1 MLTWFTRTVIR
12 YRIAIIAAWIGIAI
26 FGIFA
31 SAGVNA
37 KLSTSLAV
45 PGSDSTKA
53 EEITVKNFGE
63 NSEGTFTVIY
73 HFGHATAVE
82 VEALKSKLGAAA
94 SSIPTGKVIQSKVL
108 DGALYS
114 GIATTLN
121 LKDASQLTEKLR
133 AALQA
138 QGLSSAMVTG
148 PPAIQGDFEP
158 ILGSDLKGG
167 GLLAIGVAVL
177 ILILI
182 FGLSRAVLIP
192 FITAGATIAAAI
204 SVVYILA
211 DHVLMVLYIPNVVE
225 LIGLGLA
232 IDYSI
237 LITHRFL
244 SEIKESP
251 EDRAGAVIRTM
262 ATAGRTVVL
271 SGLTASIGLT
281 TLFLVPIP
289 FIRSLGAAGLVVPI
303 VSVLAAL
310 TLQPVALYYLGAKG
324 VTPRWIKG
332 AFNTSD
338 EMKGLWARIADV
350 VIKRPWQVLVSGV
363 LALLVAAGSIFWLQ
377 LTPTSLQAIPGDIES
392 ARGLNYV
399 MKNVGPG
406 LVTPTVVVIDY
417 GKAGQATIPAN
428 EKMRT
433 RLGLDIIVDDAV
445 LGGSTDSTSQ
455 YVDPTGRYQRI
466 MILGAYEFGS
476 QESKAFIE
484 RLRTKIIPASD
495 ISKIAKVYVGGA
507 AAQGV
512 DFLKVVYSIFPFI
525 FVAALGIAYFLLI
538 RSFRSLIL
546 PLVAVVLDLLSLAAT
561 YGLLVAVFRF
571 GFLSP
576 ILGTYHVSQIEGWV
590 PVFLFAVLF
599 GLSMDYEVFIVTRMR
614 EARDKGESTTQA
626 IKEGL
631 AHTGGVVTAAAVILV
646 GALGGLAN
654 GHIAG
659 LQELGVGLALGIL
672 IDATIVRTLLLPSVM
687 TLLGKWNW
695 WLPQGIARAA
705 MTKAS
710 PLVDE
715 R

>member
-1 MLTWFTRTVIR
+1 MLGKFTHLVIR
-12 YRIAIIAAWIGIAI
+12 FRVLVIALWIAVAV

-53 EEITVKNFGE
+53 EEITVEHFGE
-63 NSEGTFTVIY
+63 NSEGTFTVVY
-73 HFGHATAVE
+73 PFTHATTDE
-82 VEALKSKLGAAA
+82 IDALKAKVARAAA
-94 SSIPTGKVIQSKVL
+94 AIPTGKVIQTKVL
-108 DGALYS
+108 EGILYT
-114 GIATTLN
+114 GIGTSLN
-121 LKDASQLTEKLR
+121 LKEAAQVTEQLR
-133 AALQA
+133 SALA
-138 QGLSSAMVTG
+138 EQGLSQAMVTG

-158 ILGSDLKGG
+158 ILSADLRGG
-167 GLLAIGVAVL
+167 GLLAVVIAIA
-177 ILILI
+177 ILVIV
-182 FGLSRAVLIP
+182 FGLSRVVVIP

-204 SVVYILA
+204 SVVYLLA

-237 LITHRFL
+237 LITHRFI
-244 SEIKESP
+244 SEIKSSP
-251 EDRAGAVIRTM
+251 HDRQGAVVRTM
-262 ATAGRTVVL
+262 ETAGRTVLL

-289 FIRSLGAAGLVVPI
+289 FIKSLGAAGLVVPV

-310 TLQPVALYYLGAKG
+310 TLQPVMLYYMGAKG
-324 VTPRWIKG
+324 VKPYGIKG
-332 AFNTSD
+332 AFNSSD
-338 EMKGLWARIADV
+338 EMQGAWAKIASL

-363 LALLVAAGSIFWLQ
+363 LVLLVAASSIFWLE
-377 LTPTSLQAIPGDIES
+377 LTPASLRAIPTNIES
-392 ARGLNYV
+392 AQGLNFV
-399 MKNVGPG
+399 VDHVGPG
-406 LVTPTVVVIDY
+406 LVTPTVIVIDY
-417 GKAGQATIPAN
+417 GKPGQATLPEN
-428 EKMRT
+428 VKMRT
-433 RLGLDIIVDDAV
+433 KLGLSVIVDDAV
-445 LGGSTDSTSQ
+445 LGGSTDSTPQ
-455 YVDPTGRYQRI
+455 YVDPTGQYQRI
-466 MILGAYEFGS
+466 FIMGIHEFGS
-476 QESKAFIE
+476 EESKAFIK
-484 RLRTKIIPASD
+484 RLRDQYIPESD
-495 ISKIAKVYVGGA
+495 LSKISTIYVGGA

-512 DFLKVVYSIFPFI
+512 DFLDVVYSTFPFI
-525 FVAALGIAYFLLI
+525 FIAALAIAYFLLI

-576 ILGTYHVSQIEGWV
+576 ILGTYHVPQIEGWV

-599 GLSMDYEVFIVTRMR
+599 GLSMDYEVFIVSRMR
-614 EARDKGESTTQA
+614 EARDQGLTTTEA

-631 AHTGGVVTAAAVILV
+631 AHTGGVVTAAAIILV

-695 WLPQGIARAA
+695 WLPQGVAKAA

-710 PLVDE
+710 PLHD
-715 R
+715 

>member
-1 MLTWFTRTVIR
+1 MLSAFTRQVIR
-12 YRIAIIAAWIGIAI
+12 FRLVVIALWVGVAA

-31 SAGVNA
+31 SAGVDE

-63 NSEGTFTVIY
+63 NSEGTFTVVY
-73 HFGHATAVE
+73 YFRHATSGEIE
-82 VEALKSKLGAAA
+82 VLNKKVAEAAKA
-94 SSIPTGKVIQSKVL
+94 IPTGKVIQSKVL
-108 DGALYS
+108 GGILYT
-114 GIATTLN
+114 GIGTSLN
-121 LKDASQLTEKLR
+121 LKDAAQLTEQLR
-133 AALQA
+133 AALA
-138 QGLSSAMVTG
+138 DQGLGSAMVTG

-158 ILGSDLKGG
+158 ILSSDLRGG
-167 GLLAIGVAVL
+167 GVLALGIAIAVL
-177 ILILI
+177 III
-182 FGLSRAVLIP
+182 FGFSRALVIP

-204 SVVYILA
+204 SIVYLLA

-237 LITHRFL
+237 LITHRFI
-244 SEIKESP
+244 SEIKENSENR
-251 EDRAGAVIRTM
+251 EDAVIRTM
-262 ATAGRTVVL
+262 ATAGRTVLL

-324 VTPRWIKG
+324 VKPRFIQG
-332 AFNTSD
+332 VFNRSD
-338 EMKGLWARIADV
+338 EMKGLWAKIAEV
-350 VIKRPWQVLVSGV
+350 VIRRPWQVLVSGV
-363 LALLVAAGSIFWLQ
+363 LVLLIAASSIAWLQ
-377 LTPTSLQAIPGDIES
+377 LTPTSLRAIPSGIES
-392 ARGLNYV
+392 SRGLNFV
-399 MKNVGPG
+399 VDHVGPG
-406 LVTPTVVVIDY
+406 IVTPTVIVIDY
-417 GKAGQATIPAN
+417 GKPGQALLPEN
-428 EKMRT
+428 VKMRT
-433 RLGLDIIVDDAV
+433 KLGLSVIVDDAV
-445 LGGSTDSTSQ
+445 LGGQADSTPQ

-466 MILGAYEFGS
+466 FIMGIHEFGS
-476 QESKAFIE
+476 EESKAFIN
-484 RLRTKIIPASD
+484 RLREQYIPASD
-495 ISKIAKVYVGGA
+495 LSKVATIYVGGA

-512 DFLKVVYSIFPFI
+512 DFLNVVYGTFPFI
-525 FVAALGIAYFLLI
+525 FIAALAIAYFLLI

-546 PLVAVVLDLLSLAAT
+546 PLIAVLLDLVSLAAT

-599 GLSMDYEVFIVTRMR
+599 GLSMDYEVFIVSRMR
-614 EARDKGESTTQA
+614 EARDAGASTEDA

-672 IDATIVRTLLLPSVM
+672 IDATIVRSLLLPSVM
-687 TLLGKWNW
+687 TIIGKWNW
-695 WLPQGIARAA
+695 WLPEGVAKAA

-710 PLVDE
+710 PLED
-715 R
+715 

>member
-1 MLTWFTRTVIR
+1 MLAAFTRQVVR
-12 YRIAIIAAWIGIAI
+12 YRLVVVLLWVGVLA
-26 FGIFA
+26 FGVFA

-63 NSEGTFTVIY
+63 NSEGTFTVVY
-73 HFGHATAVE
+73 YFKHGTAAE
-82 VEALKSKLGAAA
+82 IAALKEKVAAA
-94 SSIPTGKVIQSKVL
+94 AATIPTGKVIQSKVL
-108 DGALYS
+108 GGILYTGVGTS
-114 GIATTLN
+114 LN
-121 LKDASQLTEKLR
+121 LKEAAQLTEQLR
-133 AALQA
+133 TALAA
-138 QGLSSAMVTG
+138 QGLNKAMVTG

-158 ILGSDLKGG
+158 ILSRDLRGG
-167 GLLAIGVAVL
+167 GVLAIAIAIF
-177 ILILI
+177 ILIVV

-192 FITAGATIAAAI
+192 FVTAAATIAAAI
-204 SVVYILA
+204 SAVFLLA

-244 SEIKESP
+244 AEIKANP
-251 EDRAGAVIRTM
+251 NTREDAVVRTM
-262 ATAGRTVVL
+262 ATAGRTVLL

-289 FIRSLGAAGLVVPI
+289 FIRSLGAAGLVVPV

-310 TLQPVALYYLGAKG
+310 TLQPVMLYYLGASG
-324 VTPRWIKG
+324 VKPRWIRG
-332 AFNTSD
+332 AFNSME
-338 EMKGLWARIADV
+338 EMNGLWARIAGV

-363 LALLVAAGSIFWLQ
+363 AVLLIAASSIAWLQ
-377 LTPTSLQAIPGDIES
+377 LTPTSLRAIPANIES
-392 ARGLNYV
+392 SRGLNFV
-399 MKNVGPG
+399 VDHVGPG
-406 LVTPTVVVIDY
+406 IVTPTVIVIDY
-417 GKAGQATIPAN
+417 GKPGQATLPEN
-428 EKMRT
+428 VKLRT
-433 RLGLDIIVDDAV
+433 KLGLSVIVDDAV
-445 LGGSTDSTSQ
+445 LGGQTDSTPQ

-466 MILGAYEFGS
+466 FILGVHEFGS
-476 QESKAFIE
+476 EESKAFIK
-484 RLRTKIIPASD
+484 RLRNTYIPQSEL
-495 ISKIAKVYVGGA
+495 SKVATIYVGGA

-512 DFLKVVYSIFPFI
+512 DFLNVVYGTFPFI
-525 FVAALGIAYFLLI
+525 FVAALAIAYFLLI

-546 PLVAVVLDLLSLAAT
+546 PLIAVVLDLLSLAAT

-576 ILGTYHVSQIEGWV
+576 ILGTYHVPQIEGWV

-599 GLSMDYEVFIVTRMR
+599 GLSMDYEVFIVSRMR
-614 EARDKGESTTQA
+614 EARDKGESTVDA

-646 GALGGLAN
+646 SALGGLAN

-687 TLLGKWNW
+687 TILGKWNW
-695 WLPQGIARAA
+695 WLPEGIAKAA

-710 PLVDE
+710 PLED
-715 R
+715 

>member
-1 MLTWFTRTVIR
+1 MLAAFTRQVIR
-12 YRIAIIAAWIGIAI
+12 FRLVVVLLWVAVLA
-26 FGIFA
+26 FGVFA

-63 NSEGTFTVIY
+63 NSEGTFTVVY
-73 HFGHATAVE
+73 YFKHGTAAE
-82 VEALKSKLGAAA
+82 IAGLKEKVAAA
-94 SSIPTGKVIQSKVL
+94 AATIPTGKVIQSKVL
-108 DGALYS
+108 GGILYTGVGTS
-114 GIATTLN
+114 LN
-121 LKDASQLTEKLR
+121 LKEAAQLTEQLR
-133 AALQA
+133 TALA
-138 QGLSSAMVTG
+138 DQGLSKAMVTG

-158 ILGSDLKGG
+158 ILSRDLRGG
-167 GLLAIGVAVL
+167 GILAIAIAIF
-177 ILILI
+177 ILII
-182 FGLSRAVLIP
+182 VFGLSRAVLIP
-192 FITAGATIAAAI
+192 FVTAAATIAAAI
-204 SVVYILA
+204 SAVFLLA

-237 LITHRFL
+237 LITHRFVA
-244 SEIKESP
+244 EIR
-251 EDRAGAVIRTM
+251 EDPNNREDAVVRTM
-262 ATAGRTVVL
+262 ATAGRTVLL

-289 FIRSLGAAGLVVPI
+289 FIRSLGAAGLVVPV

-310 TLQPVALYYLGAKG
+310 TLQPVMLYYLGVSG
-324 VTPRWIKG
+324 VKPRWIRG
-332 AFNTSD
+332 AFNSMD
-338 EMKGLWARIADV
+338 EMNGLWARIADV
-350 VIKRPWQVLVSGV
+350 VIKRPWQVLISGV
-363 LALLVAAGSIFWLQ
+363 AVLLIAASSIAWLQ
-377 LTPTSLQAIPGDIES
+377 LTPTSLRAIPANIES
-392 ARGLNYV
+392 SRGLNFV
-399 MKNVGPG
+399 VDHVGPG
-406 LVTPTVVVIDY
+406 IVTPTVIVIDY
-417 GKAGQATIPAN
+417 GKPGQATLPEN
-428 EKMRT
+428 VKLRT
-433 RLGLDIIVDDAV
+433 KLGLSVIVDDAV
-445 LGGSTDSTSQ
+445 LGGQTDSTPQ
-455 YVDPTGRYQRI
+455 YVDSTGRYQRI
-466 MILGAYEFGS
+466 FIMGVHEFGS
-476 QESKAFIE
+476 EESKAFIE
-484 RLRTKIIPASD
+484 RLRNTYIPQSEL
-495 ISKIAKVYVGGA
+495 SKIATIYVGGA

-512 DFLKVVYSIFPFI
+512 DFLNVVYGTFPII
-525 FVAALGIAYFLLI
+525 FVAALAIAYFLLI

-546 PLVAVVLDLLSLAAT
+546 PLIAVILDLLSLAAT

-576 ILGTYHVSQIEGWV
+576 ILGTYHVPQIEGWV

-599 GLSMDYEVFIVTRMR
+599 GLSMDYEVFIVSRMR
-614 EARDKGESTTQA
+614 EARDKGESTVDA

-687 TLLGKWNW
+687 TILGRWNW
-695 WLPQGIARAA
+695 WLPKGIAKAA

-710 PLVDE
+710 SLED
-715 R
+715 

>member
-1 MLTWFTRTVIR
+1 MFGKFTHQVVRFRVFVVAFW
-12 YRIAIIAAWIGIAI
+12 IAIAA
-26 FGIFA
+26 FGVFA
-31 SAGVNA
+31 SAGVNS

-53 EEITVKNFGE
+53 EEITVNHFGE
-63 NSEGTFTVIY
+63 NSEGTFTVVY
-73 HFGHATAVE
+73 YFKHATTE
-82 VEALKSKLGAAA
+82 EIDALKVKVAKAAQA
-94 SSIPTGKVIQSKVL
+94 IPTGKVIQTKVL
-108 DGALYS
+108 EGILYT
-114 GIATTLN
+114 GIGTSLN
-121 LKDASQLTEKLR
+121 LKEAAQVTEQLRDALAE
-133 AALQA
+133 
-138 QGLSSAMVTG
+138 QGLSAAMVTG

-158 ILGSDLKGG
+158 ILSADLRGG
-167 GLLAIGVAVL
+167 GLLAMAIAIA
-177 ILILI
+177 ILILV
-182 FGLSRAVLIP
+182 FGLSRAVFIP

-237 LITHRFL
+237 LITHRFI
-244 SEIKESP
+244 SEIKLDP
-251 EDRAGAVIRTM
+251 ENREGAVVRTM
-262 ATAGRTVVL
+262 ETAGRTVLL

-289 FIRSLGAAGLVVPI
+289 FIRSLGAAGLVVPV
-303 VSVLAAL
+303 VSVLAAI
-310 TLQPVALYYLGAKG
+310 TLQPVILYYMGAKG
-324 VTPRWIKG
+324 VKPYGFKG
-332 AFNTSD
+332 AFNSND
-338 EMKGLWARIADV
+338 EMQGIWAKIASLV
-350 VIKRPWQVLVSGV
+350 TKRPWQVLTSGV
-363 LALLVAAGSIFWLQ
+363 LVLLVAASSIFWLE
-377 LTPTSLQAIPGDIES
+377 LTPTSLRAIPNNIES
-392 ARGLNYV
+392 AKGLNFV
-399 MKNVGPG
+399 VDHVGPG
-406 LVTPTVVVIDY
+406 LVTPTVIVIDY
-417 GKAGQATIPAN
+417 GKPGQAALPEN
-428 EKMRT
+428 VKKRT
-433 RLGLDIIVDDAV
+433 KLGLNVIVDDAV
-445 LGGSTDSTSQ
+445 LGGSTDSTPQ

-466 MILGAYEFGS
+466 FIMGIHEFGS
-476 QESKAFIE
+476 EESKAFIK
-484 RLRTKIIPASD
+484 RLRDKYIPESDLAKISTI
-495 ISKIAKVYVGGA
+495 YVGGA

-512 DFLKVVYSIFPFI
+512 DFLDVVYNTFPFI
-525 FVAALGIAYFLLI
+525 FIAALAIAYFLLI

-546 PLVAVVLDLLSLAAT
+546 PLVAVLLDLLSLAAT

-576 ILGTYHVSQIEGWV
+576 ILGTYHVPQIEGWV

-599 GLSMDYEVFIVTRMR
+599 GLSMDYEVFIVSRMR
-614 EARDKGESTTQA
+614 EARDKGESTAEA

-631 AHTGGVVTAAAVILV
+631 AHTGGVVTAAAIILV

-695 WLPQGIARAA
+695 WLPEGVAKAA

-710 PLVDE
+710 PLQD
-715 R
+715 

>member
-1 MLTWFTRTVIR
+1 MLGKFTHYVIR
-12 YRIAIIAAWIGIAI
+12 FRVLVIAIWIAVAI

-31 SAGVNA
+31 SAGINS

-53 EEITVKNFGE
+53 EEITVEHFDE
-63 NSEGTFTVIY
+63 NSEGTFTVVY
-73 HFGHATAVE
+73 PFSHATTDE
-82 VEALKSKLGAAA
+82 IDALKVKVAKAAA
-94 SSIPTGKVIQSKVL
+94 AIPTGKVIQTKVL
-108 DGALYS
+108 EGILYT
-114 GIATTLN
+114 GIGTSLN
-121 LKDASQLTEKLR
+121 LKEAAQVTEQLR
-133 AALQA
+133 SALA
-138 QGLSSAMVTG
+138 EQGLSEAMVTG

-158 ILGSDLKGG
+158 ILSADLRGG
-167 GLLAIGVAVL
+167 GLLAVAIAIA
-177 ILILI
+177 ILII
-182 FGLSRAVLIP
+182 VFGLSRVVVIP

-204 SVVYILA
+204 SVVYLLA

-237 LITHRFL
+237 LITHRFI
-244 SEIKESP
+244 SEIKSNP
-251 EDRAGAVIRTM
+251 IDRQGAVVRTM
-262 ATAGRTVVL
+262 ETAGRTVLL

-281 TLFLVPIP
+281 TLFLIPIP
-289 FIRSLGAAGLVVPI
+289 FIRSLGAAGLVVPV

-310 TLQPVALYYLGAKG
+310 TLQPVMLYYMGAKG
-324 VTPRWIKG
+324 VKPYGIKG
-332 AFNTSD
+332 AFNASD
-338 EMKGLWARIADV
+338 EMQGVWAKIASL

-363 LALLVAAGSIFWLQ
+363 LVLLVAASSILWLE
-377 LTPTSLQAIPGDIES
+377 LTPTSLRAIPTNIES
-392 ARGLNYV
+392 AKGLNFV
-399 MKNVGPG
+399 VDHVGPG
-406 LVTPTVVVIDY
+406 LVTPTVIVIDY
-417 GKAGQATIPAN
+417 GKPGQATLPEN
-428 EKMRT
+428 VKMRT
-433 RLGLDIIVDDAV
+433 KLGLSVIVDDAV
-445 LGGSTDSTSQ
+445 LGGSTDSTPQ

-466 MILGAYEFGS
+466 FIMGIYEFGS
-476 QESKAFIE
+476 EESKAFIK
-484 RLRTKIIPASD
+484 RLRDQYIPESDLAKISTI
-495 ISKIAKVYVGGA
+495 YVGGA

-512 DFLKVVYSIFPFI
+512 DFLDVVYSTFPFI
-525 FVAALGIAYFLLI
+525 FIAALAIAYFLLI

-576 ILGTYHVSQIEGWV
+576 ILGTYHVPQIEGWV

-599 GLSMDYEVFIVTRMR
+599 GLSMDYEVFIVSRMR
-614 EARDKGESTTQA
+614 EARDKGLSTTEA

-631 AHTGGVVTAAAVILV
+631 AHTGGVVTAAAIILV

-695 WLPQGIARAA
+695 WLPEGVAKAA

-710 PLVDE
+710 PLQD
-715 R
+715 

>member
-1 MLTWFTRTVIR
+1 MIARFTQ
-12 YRIAIIAAWIGIAI
+12 AIIRFRILIILLWIVVAL
-26 FGIFA
+26 FGVFA
-31 SAGVNA
+31 SAGVNS

-53 EEITVKNFGE
+53 EEITVKHFGE
-63 NSEGTFTVIY
+63 NSEGTFTVVY
-73 HFGHATAVE
+73 YFKHATTE
-82 VEALKSKLGAAA
+82 EIDLLKAKIAKAA
-94 SSIPTGKVIQSKVL
+94 SEIPTGKVIQSKVL
-108 DGALYS
+108 DGILYS
-114 GIATTLN
+114 GIGTSLN
-121 LKDASQLTEKLR
+121 LKEAAQLTEKLR
-133 AALQA
+133 AAIRA

-158 ILGSDLKGG
+158 ILSGDLKGG
-167 GLLAIGVAVL
+167 GVLAIGIAIFV
-177 ILILI
+177 LILI
-182 FGLSRAVLIP
+182 FGASRAVLIP
-192 FITAGATIAAAI
+192 FITAGATIAGAI
-204 SVVYILA
+204 SIVYLLA

-237 LITHRFL
+237 LITHRFI
-244 SEIKESP
+244 SEIKSTP
-251 EDRAGAVIRTM
+251 ADREGAVVRTM
-262 ATAGRTVVL
+262 ATAGRTVLL

-289 FIRSLGAAGLVVPI
+289 FIRSLGAAGLVVPV

-310 TLQPVALYYLGAKG
+310 TLQPVMLYYFGAAG
-324 VTPRWIKG
+324 VKPYGIKG
-332 AFNTSD
+332 AFNSSD
-338 EMKGLWARIADV
+338 EMNGLWAKIAAF

-363 LALLVAAGSIFWLQ
+363 MVLLIAASSLAWLQ
-377 LTPTSLQAIPGDIES
+377 LTPTSLRAIPTNIES
-392 ARGLNYV
+392 AQGLNFV
-399 MKNVGPG
+399 MDHVGPG
-406 LVTPTVVVIDY
+406 LVTPTVIVIDY
-417 GKAGQATIPAN
+417 GKAGQAMLSAN

-433 RLGLDIIVDDAV
+433 RLGLSVIIDDAV
-445 LGGSTDSTSQ
+445 LGGSTDSTPQ

-466 MILGAYEFGS
+466 FILGAYEFGS
-476 QESKAFIE
+476 EESKAFIQ
-484 RLRTKIIPASD
+484 RLRNEIIPNSD
-495 ISKIAKVYVGGA
+495 LSKVAEIYVGGA

-512 DFLKVVYSIFPFI
+512 DFLTVVYSTFPYIFI
-525 FVAALGIAYFLLI
+525 AALAIAYFLLI

-546 PLVAVVLDLLSLAAT
+546 PLVAVLLDLISLAAT

-576 ILGTYHVSQIEGWV
+576 LLGTYHVSQIEGWV

-599 GLSMDYEVFIVTRMR
+599 GLSMDYEVFIVSRMR
-614 EARDKGESTTQA
+614 EARDKGESTTEA
-626 IKEGL
+626 IREGL
-631 AHTGGVVTAAAVILV
+631 AHTGGVVTAAAIILV

-687 TLLGKWNW
+687 TILGKWNW
-695 WLPQGIARAA
+695 WLPEPVAKAA

-710 PLVDE
+710 PLQE
-715 R
+715 

>member
-1 MLTWFTRTVIR
+1 MLGKFTHLVIR
-12 YRIAIIAAWIGIAI
+12 FRVLVIAIWISVAV

-45 PGSDSTKA
+45 PGSDSTRA
-53 EEITVKNFGE
+53 EEITVEHFGE
-63 NSEGTFTVIY
+63 NSEGTFTVVY
-73 HFGHATAVE
+73 HFKSATSDE
-82 VEALKSKLGAAA
+82 IDALKAKVAIAAA
-94 SSIPTGKVIQSKVL
+94 AIPTGKVIQTKVL
-108 DGALYS
+108 EGILYT
-114 GIATTLN
+114 GIGTSLN
-121 LKDASQLTEKLR
+121 LKEAAQVTEQLRDALAE
-133 AALQA
+133 
-138 QGLSSAMVTG
+138 QGLSEAMVTG

-158 ILGSDLKGG
+158 ILSADLRGG
-167 GLLAIGVAVL
+167 GLLAVAIAIAVL
-177 ILILI
+177 IVV
-182 FGLSRAVLIP
+182 FGLSRVVLIP

-204 SVVYILA
+204 SVVYLLA

-237 LITHRFL
+237 LITHRFI
-244 SEIKESP
+244 SEIKSNAN
-251 EDRAGAVIRTM
+251 DRQGAIVRTM
-262 ATAGRTVVL
+262 ETAGRTVLL

-289 FIRSLGAAGLVVPI
+289 FIRSLGAAGLVVPV

-310 TLQPVALYYLGAKG
+310 TLQPVMLYYLGAKG
-324 VTPRWIKG
+324 VKSYGIKG
-332 AFNTSD
+332 AFNVSD
-338 EMKGLWARIADV
+338 EMQGMWGKIASL

-363 LALLVAAGSIFWLQ
+363 LVLLVAASSIFWLE
-377 LTPTSLQAIPGDIES
+377 LTPTSLRAIPTNIES
-392 ARGLNYV
+392 AEGLNFV
-399 MKNVGPG
+399 VDHVGPG
-406 LVTPTVVVIDY
+406 LVTPTVIVIDY
-417 GKAGQATIPAN
+417 GKPGQATLPEN
-428 EKMRT
+428 VKMRT
-433 RLGLDIIVDDAV
+433 KLGLSVIVDDAV
-445 LGGSTDSTSQ
+445 LGGSTDSTPQ
-455 YVDPTGRYQRI
+455 YVDPTGQYQRI
-466 MILGAYEFGS
+466 FIMGIHEFGS
-476 QESKAFIE
+476 EESKAFIK
-484 RLRTKIIPASD
+484 RLRNQYIPESDLAKISTI
-495 ISKIAKVYVGGA
+495 YVGGA

-512 DFLKVVYSIFPFI
+512 DFLDVVYSTFPFI
-525 FVAALGIAYFLLI
+525 FIAALAIAYFLLI

-576 ILGTYHVSQIEGWV
+576 ILGTYHVPQIEGWV

-599 GLSMDYEVFIVTRMR
+599 GLSMDYEVFIVSRMR
-614 EARDKGESTTQA
+614 EARDKGESTTEA

-631 AHTGGVVTAAAVILV
+631 AHTGGVVTAAAIILV

-695 WLPQGIARAA
+695 WLPEVVAKAA

-710 PLVDE
+710 PLHD
-715 R
+715 